1 MKLKY
6 LLRGA
11 GLGIFAA
18 GLIAFLVT
26 LGGNKMSDEEVIKRA
41 KELGYASEEEVL
53 AKINA
58 GEVVQLTG
66 DTPGTETSEGN
77 RAVSEEILPDDVK
90 TSEDTS
96 EEKTSETKTS
106 EEKSSEEKASEDAKK
121 AEEEAKK
128 AEEEAKKKAEE
139 EEAKKKAE
147 EEAKKKAEEEEA
159 KKKAEEEAKKKAEE
173 EEAKKKA
180 EEEAKKQQATGEMVT
195 ITVKSGDYSDTVA
208 KACEAAGLVKS
219 ASDFDKYLCSTNG
232 YSGKIAVGDHKIAKG
247 SDYETIAKALCS
259 H

>member
-26 LGGNKMSDEEVIKRA
+26 LGGNKISDEEVIKRA
-41 KELGYASEEEVL
+41 KELGYASQEEVL
-53 AKINA
+53 AKINS
-58 GEVVQLTG
+58 GEVVQLTE
-66 DTPGTETSEGN
+66 DTPGTETGEGN
-77 RAVSEEILPDDVK
+77 HAVSEEILPGDVK
-90 TSEDTS
+90 TSEETS
-96 EEKTSETKTS
+96 EEKTSEVTTSEEKTS
-106 EEKSSEEKASEDAKK
+106 EE
-121 AEEEAKK
+121 
-128 AEEEAKKKAEE
+128 KKAEE

-180 EEEAKKQQATGEMVT
+180 EEEAKKQQATGEQVT

-219 ASDFDKYLCSTNG
+219 ASDFDNYLCNNG

-247 SDYETIAKALCS
+247 SDYETIAKKLCGR
-259 H
+259 

>member
-139 EEAKKKAE
+139 EEAKR
-147 EEAKKKAEEEEA
+147 KAEEEEA

-195 ITVKSGDYSDTVA
+195 ITVNSGDYSDTVA

>member
-11 GLGIFAA
+11 GIGIFAA

-26 LGGNKMSDEEVIKRA
+26 LGGNKISDEEVIRRA

-58 GEVVQLTG
+58 GEVVQLTE
-66 DTPGTETSEGN
+66 DTPGTESGEGN
-77 RAVSEEILPDDVK
+77 RAVSEEILPGDVK
-90 TSEDTS
+90 TSEENS
-96 EEKTSETKTS
+96 EVTTSETKTS

-121 AEEEAKK
+121 AEEE
-128 AEEEAKKKAEE
+128 E
-139 EEAKKKAE
+139 KKKAE
-147 EEAKKKAEEEEA
+147 EEAKKKAEEEE

-180 EEEAKKQQATGEMVT
+180 EEEAKKQQATGEQVT

-219 ASDFDKYLCSTNG
+219 ASDFDNYLCNNG

-247 SDYETIAKALCS
+247 SSFEEIAKALCK
-259 H
+259 

>member
-11 GLGIFAA
+11 GIGIFAA

-26 LGGNKMSDEEVIKRA
+26 LGGNKISDEEVIRRA

-58 GEVVQLTG
+58 GEVVQLTE
-66 DTPGTETSEGN
+66 DTPGTESGEGN
-77 RAVSEEILPDDVK
+77 RAVSEEILPGDVK
-90 TSEDTS
+90 TSEENS
-96 EEKTSETKTS
+96 EVTTSETKTS

-121 AEEEAKK
+121 AEEE
-128 AEEEAKKKAEE
+128 E
-139 EEAKKKAE
+139 
-147 EEAKKKAEEEEA
+147 

-180 EEEAKKQQATGEMVT
+180 EEEAKKQQATGEQVT

-219 ASDFDKYLCSTNG
+219 ASDFDNYLCNNG

-247 SDYETIAKALCS
+247 SDYETIAKKLCGR
-259 H
+259 

>member
-26 LGGNKMSDEEVIKRA
+26 LGGNKISDEEVIKRA
-41 KELGYASEEEVL
+41 KELGYASQEEVL
-53 AKINA
+53 AKINS
-58 GEVVQLTG
+58 GEVVQLTE
-66 DTPGTETSEGN
+66 DTPGTETGEGN
-77 RAVSEEILPDDVK
+77 HAVSEEILPGDVK
-90 TSEDTS
+90 TSEETS
-96 EEKTSETKTS
+96 EEKTSEVTTSEEKTS
-106 EEKSSEEKASEDAKK
+106 EEKK
-121 AEEEAKK
+121 AE
-128 AEEEAKKKAEE
+128 EEEAKKKAEE

-180 EEEAKKQQATGEMVT
+180 EEEAKKQQATGEQVT

-219 ASDFDKYLCSTNG
+219 ASDFDNYLCNNG

-247 SDYETIAKALCS
+247 SDYETIAKKLCGR
-259 H
+259 

>member
-147 EEAKKKAEEEEA
+147 EEEA
-159 KKKAEEEAKKKAEE
+159 KKNAEEEAKKKAEE

-195 ITVKSGDYSDTVA
+195 ITVNSGDYSDTVA

-219 ASDFDKYLCSTNG
+219 ASDFDKYLCDNG
-232 YSGKIAVGDHKIAKG
+232 YSGRIAVGDHKIAKG